1 MAKRTHIL
9 SKQQAVGAG
18 VLLVLVAA
26 VMTFVHLVPQ
36 KPVATTAD
44 STLLSA
50 ADSLRIPRYTYRY
63 DTVALCLRPFD
74 PNTAD
79 SLTLLQLGLKRWQ
92 VSNMLKYRAKGGVY
106 RRAEDLKR
114 LYGMTDSLYR
124 VLLPYID
131 IDSTHFAVPAERE
144 DSLVLR
150 YPYTKKDTLIELNA
164 ADTTALCCLRGI
176 GSGVA
181 RQIVRYRTQI
191 GGYASPEQIREIELL
206 QQMDEDSLMVFCFD
220 SVLPH
225 LWATPD
231 SIRPIAVNHTSVRT
245 LQRHPYL
252 RYEQAKALYTLRRN
266 RFRLSSIDELRSLP
280 EFTPADIERLTP
292 YLSFEE

>member
-1 MAKRTHIL
+1 MAKRKHIL
-9 SKQQAVGAG
+9 SKQQAVGAA
-18 VLLVLVAA
+18 VLLMMVAA

-63 DTVALCLRPFD
+63 DTVAICLRPFD

-79 SLTLLQLGLKRWQ
+79 SLTLLQLGLKRRQ
-92 VSNMLKYRAKGGVY
+92 VSNLLKYRAKGGVF

-124 VLLPYID
+124 ELLPYID
-131 IDSTHFAVPAERE
+131 IDSTRYARPAAQE
-144 DSLVLR
+144 DSLILR

-181 RQIVRYRTQI
+181 RQIVRYRTQL
-191 GGYASPEQIREIELL
+191 GGYASPEQIQEIELL

-220 SVLPH
+220 SILPH
-225 LWATPD
+225 LWATTD
-231 SIRPIAVNHTSVRT
+231 SIRPIAVNHASVRT

-266 RFRLSSIDELRSLP
+266 RFRLSSIDELRPLP
-280 EFTPADIERLTP
+280 EFTSADIERLTP
-292 YLSFEE
+292 YLSFEQ